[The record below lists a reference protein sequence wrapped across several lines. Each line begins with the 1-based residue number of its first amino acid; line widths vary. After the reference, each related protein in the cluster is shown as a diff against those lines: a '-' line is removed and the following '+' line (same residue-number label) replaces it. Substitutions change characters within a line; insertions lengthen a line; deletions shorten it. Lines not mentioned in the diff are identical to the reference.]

1 MKSTQND
8 HTTLYR
14 KYRPHTFADVLGQD
28 HIVSVLQSAIQKK
41 AIAHAYLFAGSRGT
55 GKTSI
60 ARIVAR
66 EIGVSANDLY
76 EIDGASNRGIDEARS
91 IREAVHTLP
100 LESPYKVYLID
111 EAHMLTKDAWNAL
124 LKTLE
129 EPPAH
134 VIFMFATTELEKV
147 PETILSRCQIFQFK
161 KPTHAVLKEMLMRV
175 AKKEGY
181 ALPEDAAALL
191 AVLSRGAFRDSLGLL
206 QKVLGASDTKTIT
219 AAAVEQVTGAPTTRL
234 VTQFVGALA
243 KKDTGAALG
252 VVRDAIASGVDLE
265 VFMDLVLSAV
275 RAVLLLRYAGDMQET
290 VLTEYGEEE
299 QVFLKEMAGA
309 PGQALNSKVLVHLL
323 DASERLSLLSVPAL
337 AIELAV
343 VKIAEER

>member
-14 KYRPHTFADVLGQD
+14 KYRPQTFADVLGQD
-28 HIVSVLQSAIQKK
+28 HVVSVLQSAIEKK
-41 AIAHAYLFAGSRGT
+41 SIAHAYLFAGSRGT

-60 ARIVAR
+60 ARILSRELGVAP
-66 EIGVSANDLY
+66 NDLY
-76 EIDGASNRGIDEARS
+76 EIDGASHRGIDEARS

-100 LESPYKVYLID
+100 FESPYKVYLID
-111 EAHMLTKDAWNAL
+111 EAHMLTPPAWNAL

-147 PETILSRCQIFQFK
+147 PDTILSRCQIFQFK

-181 ALPEDAAALL
+181 TLPEDAAALI
-191 AVLSRGAFRDSLGLL
+191 AILSRGAFRDSLGLL
-206 QKVLGASDTKTIT
+206 QQVLGATDSKTVT
-219 AAAVEQVTGAPTTRL
+219 AATVEQVTGAPKTRL
-234 VTQFVGALA
+234 VTLFIGALA
-243 KKDTGAALG
+243 KKDVSAALG
-252 VVRDAIASGVDLE
+252 VVRDVSVSGVDLE
-265 VFMDLVLSAV
+265 VFVDLILSAM
-275 RAVLLLRYAGDMQET
+275 RAVLLLRYAGDMQEA
-290 VLTEYGEEE
+290 VLAEYGEEE
-299 QVFLKEMAGA
+299 RAFLKEMSGA
-309 PGQALNSKVLVHLL
+309 SGQALNSKVLVHLL
-323 DASERLSLLSVPAL
+323 EASERISLLSVPAL
-337 AIELAV
+337 ALELAV

>member
-1 MKSTQND
+1 MTKNKAE

-28 HIVSVLQSAIQKK
+28 HVVTVLKNAVAKK
-41 AIAHAYLFAGSRGT
+41 SIAHAYLLAGSRGT

-60 ARIVAR
+60 ARILAR
-66 EIGVSANDLY
+66 ELGVSHNDLY
-76 EIDGASNRGIDEARS
+76 EIDGASNRGIDEARA

-100 LESPYKVYLID
+100 LESPYKIYLID

-161 KPTHAVLKEMLMRV
+161 KPTHATLKEMLVRI

-181 ALPEDAAALL
+181 SLPPDAAALI
-191 AVLSRGAFRDSLGLL
+191 ATLSRGSFRDSQGVL
-206 QKVLGASDTKTIT
+206 QKVLGATVGAKIDLES
-219 AAAVEQVTGAPTTRL
+219 VERVTGAPTTR
-234 VTQFVGALA
+234 VVMAFVGALA
-243 KKDTGAALG
+243 KKDTSSAL
-252 VVRDAIASGVDLE
+252 VAVNKTVESGVDLE
-265 VFMDLVLSAV
+265 VFTDLVLAMV
-275 RAVLLLRYAGDMQET
+275 RSVLLLRYASDMKAA
-290 VLTEYGEEE
+290 VLEEYGEDE
-299 QVFLKEMAGA
+299 QAFLTEMSGAG
-309 PGQALNSKVLVHLL
+309 GQSLNSKTLLHLIE
-323 DASERLSLLSVPAL
+323 ASEQISLLQVPAL
-337 AIELAV
+337 ALELAV